1 MTLTDLQDAKKA
13 DDMLKS
19 AIETIL
25 LDIEQTINEKMKEYN
40 DSLFPEPHKP
50 PHLHYNEYNSYRF
63 ETPYDT
69 GTGSNYKRMVIF
81 DLAVLNLTALP
92 AIAHDSLI
100 LKNINDGSIEGI
112 MRIYASGKKQIFIAF
127 DKQDAYAAETRK
139 IAKGNRMLKLSDD
152 HCELYGESW
161 NVEESQSENK
171 L

>member
-25 LDIEQTINEKMKEYN
+25 SDIEQTINEKMKEYN
-40 DSLFPEPHKP
+40 DSFFPEPHKP

-81 DLAVLNLTALP
+81 DLAALNLTALP
-92 AIAHDSLI
+92 AIAHAPAVSAIRAVFVKAGIADYFLMIVGVTLLAWLI
-100 LKNINDGSIEGI
+100 SV
-112 MRIYASGKKQIFIAF
+112 IACYLT
-127 DKQDAYAAETRK
+127 KK
-139 IAKGNRMLKLSDD
+139 IAVIELIFYPTRWIRWLK
-152 HCELYGESW
+152 
-161 NVEESQSENK
+161 
-171 L
+171 

>member
-1 MTLTDLQDAKKA
+1 MTLTDLQDTKKA

-25 LDIEQTINEKMKEYN
+25 SDIEQTINEKMKEYN

-127 DKQDAYAAETRK
+127 DRYENY
-139 IAKGNRMLKLSDD
+139 GNAIKELLQANCVLKLSGREQALFGRQWALRDD
-152 HCELYGESW
+152 SKTDI
-161 NVEESQSENK
+161 S
-171 L
+171 

>member
-25 LDIEQTINEKMKEYN
+25 SDIEQTINEKMKEYN

-81 DLAVLNLTALP
+81 DLAALNLTALP
-92 AIAHDSLI
+92 AIAHAPAVFVIRVVFVKAGIADYFLMIVGVTLLAWLI
-100 LKNINDGSIEGI
+100 SV
-112 MRIYASGKKQIFIAF
+112 IACYLT
-127 DKQDAYAAETRK
+127 KK
-139 IAKGNRMLKLSDD
+139 IAVIELIFYPTRCIRWLK
-152 HCELYGESW
+152 
-161 NVEESQSENK
+161 
-171 L
+171 